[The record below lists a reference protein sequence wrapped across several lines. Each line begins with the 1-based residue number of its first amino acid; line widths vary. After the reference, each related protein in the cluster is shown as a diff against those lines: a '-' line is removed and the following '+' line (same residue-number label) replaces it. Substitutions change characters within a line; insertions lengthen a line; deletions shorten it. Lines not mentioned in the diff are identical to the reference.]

1 MTSFIK
7 KLILILFVCYLDLR
21 LAAVLSQIYVILPL
35 TFLTYLLYLYKSNNN
50 IGPFESF
57 FTGLFIDLITNTYL
71 GHNAILFCFA
81 SYAVNTYVNTFKL
94 FSYLQICIFFG
105 LSSSA
110 FVGFSQLIVNLY
122 NFSYLTLLIST
133 IFNIVFCLLIAIIS
147 VYFPGLFGRRI

>member
-57 FTGLFIDLITNTYL
+57 LTGLFIDLITNTYF

-81 SYAVNTYVNTFKL
+81 SYVVNTYVNTFKL

-105 LSSSA
+105 LFSSA
-110 FVGFSQLIVNLY
+110 FVGFSQLIVNLFD
-122 NFSYLTLLIST
+122 FSYLTLLIST
-133 IFNIVFCLLIAIIS
+133 IFNIAFCILIAIIS
-147 VYFPGLFGRRI
+147 VYFPGLLGRRI